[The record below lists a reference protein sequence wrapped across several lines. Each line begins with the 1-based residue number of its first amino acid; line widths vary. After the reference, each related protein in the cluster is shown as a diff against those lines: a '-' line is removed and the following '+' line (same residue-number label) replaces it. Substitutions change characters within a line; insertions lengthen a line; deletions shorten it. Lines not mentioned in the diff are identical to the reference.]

1 MFTALSERLT
11 ATLKRLTGRGVLS
24 EQDVTEALREIRRHL
39 LEADVSFE
47 VTTGFVERVRERA
60 VGVIAVKSVSPG
72 QQVAKLVHDELA
84 RMLGASDEDLARK
97 VGAQHAAPLQFAPV
111 GPTVILLVGL
121 QGSGK
126 TTTAAKLAR
135 RLKLEQK
142 APGLVAADP
151 YRPAAGDQLR
161 QLVEQVGVQVF
172 PREQGAGSGTVLEV
186 VQQAV
191 REAEKARCRTV
202 IVDTA
207 GRLQIDAEL
216 MDELKALRAATSPRE
231 VLLVADGMTGQ
242 DAVRIARGF
251 HEGVGLTGAILTKLD
266 GDARGGAALSIHG
279 VTGVPIKF
287 IGTGENVG
295 AQHAAPLLEPFD
307 PVRMAGRILGQGDVV
322 ALVEKAAATIDAE
335 AAERLEKKARS
346 KQGMDLADFL
356 VALKQMQ
363 AMGPIKQVLGLLPG
377 VNARALKAVN
387 ADDKRLKHVEAIVL
401 SMTPDERTD
410 PSILTGSRRLR
421 IAKGAGRTV
430 QEVNRLLEQFQQMR
444 KLLKRTWARYGN
456 SHSAAARGTEGAELL
471 PDRRRGFALSP
482 RRAVRRDLGPLQPA
496 HQSRRHPRGCGASA
510 RLARQGGPPDRHG
523 PLAAEEGGSAG
534 QTTRVV
540 GRVRKPHGQRGEV
553 AVFPLVENP
562 GAVFTPKARLLV
574 VNEERQ
580 VVAGPLVV
588 ARRRAYHREWLLS
601 FVGVKSRADV
611 EPWREHFVAVEET
624 DADD

>member
-11 ATLKRLTGRGVLS
+11 AVLKRLTGRGVLS

-39 LEADVSFE
+39 LEADVSLE
-47 VTTGFVERVRERA
+47 VTRGFVERVRERA
-60 VGVIAVKSVSPG
+60 VGAIVVKAVNPG
-72 QQVAKLVHDELA
+72 QQVVKLVHDEIGAL
-84 RMLGASDEDLARK
+84 LGGTKQGLDFAS
-97 VGAQHAAPLQFAPV
+97 V

-151 YRPAAGDQLR
+151 YRPAAAEQLR
-161 QLVEQVGVQVF
+161 QLGEQVGVPVF
-172 PREQGAGSGTVLEV
+172 GKPETENV
-186 VQQAV
+186 VELVRDAL

-207 GRLQIDAEL
+207 GRLHIDAAL
-216 MDELKALRAATSPRE
+216 MDELKALRAATSARE
-231 VLLVADGMTGQ
+231 VLLVVDGMTGQ
-242 DAVRIARGF
+242 DAVRITRAF
-251 HEGVGLTGAILTKLD
+251 QDGVGLTGAILTKLD

-279 VTGVPIKF
+279 VTGVPIKY

-295 AQHAAPLLEPFD
+295 AQHAAPQLEPFD

-322 ALVEKAAATIDAE
+322 ALVEKAAATMDAE
-335 AAERLEKKARS
+335 AAQRLERKARS

-377 VNARALKAVN
+377 VNAQALKAVN

-401 SMTPDERTD
+401 SMTPGERAD
-410 PSILTGSRRLR
+410 PSVLTGSRRLR

-444 KLLKRTWARYGN
+444 KLLKRT
-456 SHSAAARGTEGAELL
+456 
-471 PDRRRGFALSP
+471 
-482 RRAVRRDLGPLQPA
+482 
-496 HQSRRHPRGCGASA
+496 
-510 RLARQGGPPDRHG
+510 
-523 PLAAEEGGSAG
+523 
-534 QTTRVV
+534 
-540 GRVRKPHGQRGEV
+540 
-553 AVFPLVENP
+553 
-562 GAVFTPKARLLV
+562 
-574 VNEERQ
+574 
-580 VVAGPLVV
+580 
-588 ARRRAYHREWLLS
+588 
-601 FVGVKSRADV
+601 
-611 EPWREHFVAVEET
+611 
-624 DADD
+624 

>member
-11 ATLKRLTGRGVLS
+11 AALKRLTGRGVLS

-60 VGVIAVKSVSPG
+60 IGALAVKAVSPG
-72 QQVAKLVHDELA
+72 QQVVKLVHDEIAAL
-84 RMLGASDEDLARK
+84 LGGTKRGLDFAS
-97 VGAQHAAPLQFAPV
+97 V

-126 TTTAAKLAR
+126 TSTAAKLAR

-151 YRPAAGDQLR
+151 YRPAAAEQLR
-161 QLVEQVGVQVF
+161 QLGEQVGVPVF
-172 PREQGAGSGTVLEV
+172 GKRATLKDSLTVAGNV
-186 VQQAV
+186 VELVRDAL
-191 REAEKARCRTV
+191 REAERARCRTV

-231 VLLVADGMTGQ
+231 VLLVVDGMTGQ

-251 HEGVGLTGAILTKLD
+251 QEGVGLTGAILTKLD

-279 VTGVPIKF
+279 VTGVPIKY
-287 IGTGENVG
+287 IGVGEKPE
-295 AQHAAPLLEPFD
+295 ALEPFN
-307 PVRMAGRILGQGDVV
+307 PAQVAGRILGQGDIV
-322 ALVEKAAATIDAE
+322 ALVEKAAATMDAE
-335 AAERLEKKARS
+335 ATQRLERKARS

-377 VNARALKAVN
+377 VNAQALKAVN
-387 ADDKRLKHVEAIVL
+387 ADDRRLKHVEAIVL
-401 SMTPDERTD
+401 SMTPGERAD
-410 PSILTGSRRLR
+410 PSVLTGSRRLR

-444 KLLKRTWARYGN
+444 KLLKRT
-456 SHSAAARGTEGAELL
+456 
-471 PDRRRGFALSP
+471 
-482 RRAVRRDLGPLQPA
+482 
-496 HQSRRHPRGCGASA
+496 
-510 RLARQGGPPDRHG
+510 
-523 PLAAEEGGSAG
+523 
-534 QTTRVV
+534 
-540 GRVRKPHGQRGEV
+540 
-553 AVFPLVENP
+553 
-562 GAVFTPKARLLV
+562 
-574 VNEERQ
+574 
-580 VVAGPLVV
+580 
-588 ARRRAYHREWLLS
+588 
-601 FVGVKSRADV
+601 
-611 EPWREHFVAVEET
+611 
-624 DADD
+624 

>member
-97 VGAQHAAPLQFAPV
+97 VGARPAAPLQFAPV

-151 YRPAAGDQLR
+151 YRPAAVEQLR
-161 QLVEQVGVQVF
+161 QLGEQIGAQVF

-207 GRLQIDAEL
+207 GRLQIDADL

-231 VLLVADGMTGQ
+231 VLLVAEGMTGQ

-251 HEGVGLTGAILTKLD
+251 QEGVGLTGAILTKLD
-266 GDARGGAALSIHG
+266 GDARRGAALSIHG
-279 VTGVPIKF
+279 VTGVPIKYV
-287 IGTGENVG
+287 GVGEKPD
-295 AQHAAPLLEPFD
+295 ALEPFN
-307 PVRMAGRILGQGDVV
+307 PVQVAGRILGQGDVV
-322 ALVEKAAATIDAE
+322 ALVEKAAATMDAE
-335 AAERLEKKARS
+335 AAQRLERKARS
-346 KQGMDLADFL
+346 KRGMDLADFL

-377 VNARALKAVN
+377 VNAQALKTVT
-387 ADDKRLKHVEAIVL
+387 ADDKRLRHVEAIVL
-401 SMTPDERTD
+401 SMTPDERAD

-444 KLLKRTWARYGN
+444 KLLKRT
-456 SHSAAARGTEGAELL
+456 
-471 PDRRRGFALSP
+471 
-482 RRAVRRDLGPLQPA
+482 
-496 HQSRRHPRGCGASA
+496 
-510 RLARQGGPPDRHG
+510 
-523 PLAAEEGGSAG
+523 
-534 QTTRVV
+534 
-540 GRVRKPHGQRGEV
+540 
-553 AVFPLVENP
+553 
-562 GAVFTPKARLLV
+562 
-574 VNEERQ
+574 
-580 VVAGPLVV
+580 
-588 ARRRAYHREWLLS
+588 
-601 FVGVKSRADV
+601 
-611 EPWREHFVAVEET
+611 
-624 DADD
+624 